1 VTAMPHSNDPEAT
14 LSEQELY
21 EYADL
26 LALRLYQDLGRRCY
40 LLSRQDISELIYPYI
55 TDLDRRDRRALSWL
69 VWNLL
74 QEGAEIEYEID
85 QA

>member
-1 VTAMPHSNDPEAT
+1 MRMMPSLPDSDET

-21 EYADL
+21 EFADL
-26 LALRLYQDLGRRCY
+26 LALRLYHDLGRRCY
-40 LLSRQDISELIYPYI
+40 LLSRQDIIELIHPYVAH
-55 TDLDRRDRRALSWL
+55 LDRRDRRALSWL

-74 QEGAEIEYEID
+74 QEGAEIEHEID

>member
-1 VTAMPHSNDPEAT
+1 MLRHTEPDGI
-14 LSEQELY
+14 LSERDLH

-26 LALRLYQDLGRRCY
+26 LALRLYHDLGRRCY
-40 LLSRQDISELIYPYI
+40 LLSRQDIIELIHPYVAH
-55 TDLDRRDRRALSWL
+55 LDRRDRRALSWL

>member
-1 VTAMPHSNDPEAT
+1 MSHLPDADGT
-14 LSEQELY
+14 LSEQDLY
-21 EYADL
+21 EYADML
-26 LALRLYQDLGRRCY
+26 TLRLYHDLGRRSY
-40 LLSRQDISELIYPYI
+40 LLSRQDIIELIHPYVAH
-55 TDLDRRDRRALSWL
+55 LDRRDRRALSWL

>member
-1 VTAMPHSNDPEAT
+1 VTTMLRSNDPEAT
-14 LSEQELY
+14 LSNQELY
-21 EYADL
+21 EFADL

-55 TDLDRRDRRALSWL
+55 TDLDHRDRRALSWL
-69 VWNLL
+69 VWDLL

-85 QA
+85 QT

>member
-1 VTAMPHSNDPEAT
+1 MLDHTNSGET
-14 LSEQELY
+14 LADQELY
-21 EYADL
+21 EYADI
-26 LALRLYQDLGRRCY
+26 LALRLYHELGRRCY
-40 LLSRQDISELIYPYI
+40 LLSRQDIAELIHPYI
-55 TDLDRRDRRALSWL
+55 TYLDRRDRRALSWL

>member
-1 VTAMPHSNDPEAT
+1 MLRHTEPDGT
-14 LSEQELY
+14 LSEQDLY

-26 LALRLYQDLGRRCY
+26 LALRLYHDLGRRCY
-40 LLSRQDISELIYPYI
+40 RLSRQDIIELIHPYVAH
-55 TDLDRRDRRALSWL
+55 LNRRDRRALSWL

>member
-1 VTAMPHSNDPEAT
+1 MMRQRTDSHGT
-14 LSEQELY
+14 LSEQALY

-26 LALRLYQDLGRRCY
+26 LALRLYRDLGRRCY
-40 LLSRQDISELIYPYI
+40 LLSRQDIIELIHPY
-55 TDLDRRDRRALSWL
+55 TATLDRRDRRALSWL

>member
-1 VTAMPHSNDPEAT
+1 MLRSDDPEAT
-14 LSEQELY
+14 LSDQELY
-21 EYADL
+21 EFADL

-55 TDLDRRDRRALSWL
+55 TDLDCRDRRALSWL

>member
-1 VTAMPHSNDPEAT
+1 MVRQYTDSDGT

-26 LALRLYQDLGRRCY
+26 LALRLYQELGRRCY
-40 LLSRQDISELIYPYI
+40 LLSRQDIIELIHPYVAH
-55 TDLDRRDRRALSWL
+55 LDRHARRALSWL